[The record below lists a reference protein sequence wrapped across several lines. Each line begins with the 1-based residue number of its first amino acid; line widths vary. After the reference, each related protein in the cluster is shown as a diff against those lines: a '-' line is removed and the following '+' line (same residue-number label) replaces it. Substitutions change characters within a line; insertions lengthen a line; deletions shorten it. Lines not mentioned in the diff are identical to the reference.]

1 MARRSRFSQE
11 VRERAVRMLN
21 EHRAEY
27 ESEWAAVCSIAEK
40 IGCSPET
47 LRTWVRRVQIDQ
59 GERPGLTTEER
70 ERMKELEREVKELR
84 RANEILKKA
93 SAYFAQAELDRRP
106 K

>member
-1 MARRSRFSQE
+1 
-11 VRERAVRMLN
+11 MLT

-27 ESEWAAVCSIAEK
+27 ESEWAAVCSIAGK

-47 LRTWVRRVQIDQ
+47 LRTWVRKVQIDQ
-59 GERPGLTTEER
+59 GEKPGMTTEER
-70 ERMKELEREVKELR
+70 ARMKELEREVKGLR